1 MQWRSSEMTQYYSMK
16 EVTQITGITK
26 RTLHYYDEI
35 GLLSPSHRAEN
46 QYRMYSQHDLI
57 ELQKILFLKGLGVS
71 LKHIEE
77 MMKLEDEELR
87 EALATYQEQ
96 LLAKI
101 EKLQKLNHHLTD
113 FLEGAS
119 LINLD
124 IFNQPL
130 QDQYAKEAEIKYG
143 ETPDYQS
150 YQERAASRSNA
161 DFEEV
166 QRRMDT
172 VFEKFNT
179 LAEQQAPSNETRAI
193 VEEWKEVMREHADFS
208 DEVLIMI
215 AQGYEQDPRFKDYFK
230 QFGNPNLPS
239 YIAEH
244 VTHHLEQ

>member
-1 MQWRSSEMTQYYSMK
+1 MTQYYSMK

-46 QYRMYSQHDLI
+46 QYRMYSQQDLI
-57 ELQKILFLKGLGVS
+57 ELQKILFLKGLGVP
-71 LKHIEE
+71 LKDIEE
-77 MMKLEDEELR
+77 IMKLEDEELR
-87 EALATYQEQ
+87 EVLTTYQEQ

-101 EKLQKLNHHLTD
+101 EKLQKLDHHLTE
-113 FLEGAS
+113 FLEGAP

-124 IFNQPL
+124 IFKQPL
-130 QDQYAKEAEIKYG
+130 QDQYTKEAKIKYG

-150 YQERAASRSNA
+150 YQEHAASRSNA

-166 QRRMDT
+166 QRRMDN

-179 LAEQQAPSNETRAI
+179 LAEQQAPFNETRAI
-193 VEEWKEVMREHADFS
+193 VEEWKEVMRAHADFS